1 MMTDQ
6 PELLTSIEDGIA
18 RITFNRPHARNAL
31 TGYMVDTMREFL
43 KTVEHDPAV
52 RCVIITGAGDHFM
65 AGGDVKAFNE
75 VLDMDG
81 EARRRHFEIKAS
93 NAVGLFAVMERLP
106 KPIIA
111 KIRGACAGAAVG
123 WAAAADFVLVSDTA
137 LFLVAH
143 IKLGT
148 SPDGAVTWHLPR
160 VVGLRK
166 AKEMAML
173 GDRVLAEEAVA
184 IGLANRMVP
193 DAELDAETEKLARR
207 LAEGPT
213 VAIGRT
219 KQLLNVAAENTLQR
233 QMQLEAEGFG
243 ACAVTDD
250 FIDGMRSFAEKRA
263 PVFKGV

>member
-1 MMTDQ
+1 
-6 PELLTSIEDGIA
+6 
-18 RITFNRPHARNAL
+18 
-31 TGYMVDTMREFL
+31 
-43 KTVEHDPAV
+43 
-52 RCVIITGAGDHFM
+52 
-65 AGGDVKAFNE
+65 
-75 VLDMDG
+75 
-81 EARRRHFEIKAS
+81 
-93 NAVGLFAVMERLP
+93 
-106 KPIIA
+106 
-111 KIRGACAGAAVG
+111 
-123 WAAAADFVLVSDTA
+123 
-137 LFLVAH
+137 
-143 IKLGT
+143 
-148 SPDGAVTWHLPR
+148 
-160 VVGLRK
+160 
-166 AKEMAML
+166 ML